1 MLPTNRK
8 PVPLSKYRRAAR
20 LTRELTMFASFKE
33 LLTAPAPSPGGYRP
47 VLYTSPHPVR
57 SRRRY
62 TPEQQLELQQR
73 LQRGRELADLYD
85 LVQLQRGDARRAVRL

>member
-1 MLPTNRK
+1 MDPSIKR
-8 PVPLSKYRRAAR
+8 PLRLSQYRRAAR
-20 LTRELTMFASFKE
+20 LTRELTAFSSFRE

-47 VLYTSPHPVR
+47 VLYTSPHPVL

-62 TPEQQLELQQR
+62 TPEQQQALQET
-73 LQRGRELADLYD
+73 LQHGRELADLYD